1 MVLGRVLNLKP
12 MGKGCLFISLYTKLL
27 KMFILHVRK
36 ENPLQ
41 VSWTSPC
48 VARFVKNA
56 EP

>member
-12 MGKGCLFISLYTKLL
+12 MGKGCLFILLYTKLL

-48 VARFVKNA
+48 LARFVKNA